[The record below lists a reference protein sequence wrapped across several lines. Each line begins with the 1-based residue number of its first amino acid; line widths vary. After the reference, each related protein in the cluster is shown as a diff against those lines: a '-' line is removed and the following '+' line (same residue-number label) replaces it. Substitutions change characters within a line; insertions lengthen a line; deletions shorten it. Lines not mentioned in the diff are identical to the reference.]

1 MNEFYRGRRLR
12 RNPVIREMVRET
24 QLSAADLM
32 MLYFVVDTTDE
43 DFKKEIPSMPGQY
56 QLSLK
61 QLEKTVGEA
70 VDAGLRSLML
80 FGIPKHKD
88 AIASEAYAPNGIV
101 QRAIRML
108 KAKWPDLQVVT
119 DVCLCEY
126 TSHGHC
132 GIVKEGDTCGE
143 VVNDPTL
150 ELLAKTAL
158 SHVEAGA
165 DMVAPSDMMD
175 GRILAIRET
184 LDKAGYVNT
193 PIMSYAVKYA
203 SAFYGPF
210 RDAVGSSSNL
220 GRSNKN
226 VYQQDPA
233 NGNEALWEVGYDL
246 QEGADMVMVKPGIP
260 YLDVLWRVKEEF
272 KAPTFLYHVSGEYAM
287 LKFAAAAG
295 AIDEKKITMET
306 MICAKRAGADG
317 ILTYCSLDVARWLKE
332 GYEY

>member
-32 MLYFVVDTTDE
+32 M
-43 DFKKEIPSMPGQY
+43 
-56 QLSLK
+56 
-61 QLEKTVGEA
+61 LEKTVGEA

-132 GIVKEGDTCGE
+132 GILKEGDTCGE

-210 RDAVGSSSNL
+210 RDAAESAPHHGD
-220 GRSNKN
+220 RKT
-226 VYQQDPA
+226 YQMDPA
-233 NGNEALWEVGYDL
+233 NAMEGLREAAADID
-246 QEGADMVMVKPGIP
+246 EGADIVMVKPAGP
-260 YLDVLWRVKEEF
+260 YLDVIRMVRDNF
-272 KAPTFLYHVSGEYAM
+272 DVPVAAYQVSGEYSM
-287 LKFAAAAG
+287 IKAAAING
-295 AIDEKKITMET
+295 WIDEERIVLESL
-306 MICAKRAGADG
+306 IGIRRAGAKL
-317 ILTYCSLDVARWLKE
+317 ILTYYAEEALKK
-332 GYEY
+332 GWVR

>member
-1 MNEFYRGRRLR
+1 
-12 RNPVIREMVRET
+12 
-24 QLSAADLM
+24 M

-132 GIVKEGDTCGE
+132 GILKEGDTCGE

-210 RDAVGSSSNL
+210 RDAAESAPHHGD
-220 GRSNKN
+220 RKT
-226 VYQQDPA
+226 YQ
-233 NGNEALWEVGYDL
+233 
-246 QEGADMVMVKPGIP
+246 MVKPAGP
-260 YLDVLWRVKEEF
+260 YLDVIRMVRDNF
-272 KAPTFLYHVSGEYAM
+272 DVPVAAYQVSGEYSM
-287 LKFAAAAG
+287 IKAAAING
-295 AIDEKKITMET
+295 WIDEERIVLESL
-306 MICAKRAGADG
+306 IGIRRAGAKL
-317 ILTYCSLDVARWLKE
+317 ILTYYAEEALKK
-332 GYEY
+332 GWVR

>member
-132 GIVKEGDTCGE
+132 GLIREGDRTGC
-143 VVNDPTL
+143 VLNDATL
-150 ELLAKTAL
+150 DLLARTAV
-158 SHVEAGA
+158 SHARAGA
-165 DMVAPSDMMD
+165 DIVAPSDMMD
-175 GRILAIRET
+175 GRVLAIRSA
-184 LDKAGYVNT
+184 LDEAGFKDV
-193 PIMSYAVKYA
+193 PVMSYAVKYA
-203 SAFYGPF
+203 SCFYGPF
-210 RDAVGSSSNL
+210 RDAAEGAPKF
-220 GRSNKN
+220 GDRRT
-226 VYQQDPA
+226 YQMDPA
-233 NGNEALWEVGYDL
+233 GVTEAVREMEADIA
-246 QEGADMVMVKPGIP
+246 EGADIFIVKPAGP
-260 YLDVLWRVKEEF
+260 YQDIIRLLKDNF
-272 KAPTFLYHVSGEYAM
+272 DAPLAGYQVSGEYSM
-287 LKFAAAAG
+287 ICAAAANG
-295 AIDEKKITMET
+295 WLDEKASVLESLIGIKRSGAGLIITYFTEK
-306 MICAKRAGADG
+306 A
-317 ILTYCSLDVARWLKE
+317 LKE
-332 GYEY
+332 GWIR